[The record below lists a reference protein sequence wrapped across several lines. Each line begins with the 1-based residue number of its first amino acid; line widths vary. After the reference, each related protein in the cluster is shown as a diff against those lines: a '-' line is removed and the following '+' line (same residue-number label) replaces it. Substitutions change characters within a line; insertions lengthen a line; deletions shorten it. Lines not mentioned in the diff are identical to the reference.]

1 MAPVAG
7 VSLPTRGPHEGSH
20 VREGAAGDGGGG
32 APLVPPLSKK
42 RTWDRVVEVEGLSVG
57 EK

>member
-7 VSLPTRGPHEGSH
+7 VTLPTHGPHEGSH
-20 VREGAAGDGGGG
+20 VREGAAGEGGG
-32 APLVPPLSKK
+32 APLVPPPSKK
-42 RTWDRVVEVEGLSVG
+42 EHGTGVVEVEGLSVG

>member
-7 VSLPTRGPHEGSH
+7 VPLPTPGPHEGSH
-20 VREGAAGDGGGG
+20 VREGAASVGG
-32 APLVPPLSKK
+32 APLVPPSRKEYGSGAA
-42 RTWDRVVEVEGLSVG
+42 EVGGLSAE